1 MTQLITRLIGLSPS
15 DCYTLAIE
23 VSIRNGNLAIL
34 LSGTLFA
41 NATAAEAPIS
51 AGALYVALF
60 YGGAALVLAILG
72 IWSKLLISRFK
83 TRATVI
89 EQS

>member
-1 MTQLITRLIGLSPS
+1 MK
-15 DCYTLAIE
+15 
-23 VSIRNGNLAIL
+23 

-41 NATAAEAPIS
+41 GATAAEAPIS

-72 IWSKLLISRFK
+72 IWTKLLTSKVKRLRPSPENAK
-83 TRATVI
+83 
-89 EQS
+89 S